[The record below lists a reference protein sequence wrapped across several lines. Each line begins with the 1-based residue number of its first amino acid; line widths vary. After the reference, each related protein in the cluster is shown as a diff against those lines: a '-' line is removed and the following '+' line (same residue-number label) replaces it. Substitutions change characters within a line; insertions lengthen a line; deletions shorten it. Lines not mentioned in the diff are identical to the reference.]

1 MGGQNT
7 SGERCET
14 QAKKCLLKTLPYF
27 VGAAIITTQLIV
39 CQEKNIILEIFY
51 NNFFFENAYRR
62 VRLNLLI
69 EALGGLCSERT
80 FYYIGCV
87 LNAQVIDK
95 RVVRWFV
102 AVQTTAQASEN
113 DQFAAGAICALLMA
127 AMARSIVPY
136 DDLGDIDAR
145 LN

>member
-1 MGGQNT
+1 VGKTCRGSDARLRRRNVYY
-7 SGERCET
+7 
-14 QAKKCLLKTLPYF
+14 KTLPHF
-27 VGAAIITTQLIV
+27 VGDAIITTQLIV